1 MNGVYQ
7 LSTGK
12 ELAFKYDYVWY
23 FIEGLAKVR
32 LKGKYG
38 YIGKTG
44 KEVVPLKYDDAYG
57 LDKGLATVKLNG
69 KWGMI
74 NCLGIEVVPL
84 IFNNIW
90 RFNFAAIVKLGN
102 KYGLVNNNREYI
114 LPCQYDDINVF
125 DGRIIAEKSDINYE
139 FNPFGELI
147 SILTDT
153 ESKCLYYSFG
163 KRPWVL

>member
-12 ELAFKYDYVWY
+12 ELVFRYDYVWC

-32 LKGKYG
+32 LNGKYG

-44 KEVVPLKYDDAYG
+44 KEVVPCKYDYVWDFI
-57 LDKGLATVKLNG
+57 KGLATVKLNE
-69 KWGMI
+69 KWGLI
-74 NCLGIEVVPL
+74 NSLGIEVVPR

-90 RFNFAAIVKLGN
+90 RFNFAAIVKLDN

-114 LPCQYDDINVF
+114 LPCQYDEINIF

-139 FNPFGELI
+139 FNSFGELI
-147 SILTDT
+147 NILTDT
-153 ESKCLYYSFG
+153 EANCLYYDFG
-163 KRPWVL
+163 RRPCV